1 VKLVRIL
8 FHKISD
14 ERHVLELVRDDGG
27 REQVECETRSYL
39 QHDLLHY
46 AAEAEAKLD
55 DGFWGNL
62 ARGKT
67 LADMND
73 RTGES
78 MGAMGGRMPA
88 IEQAVGVL
96 SGSVKGV
103 TAEALVAGFRDYAA
117 TADTSVPD
125 WFTVEF
131 VSAVK
136 ERMRRLLG
144 RWKATRYGDSME
156 LSWPG

>member
-1 VKLVRIL
+1 VRIL
-8 FHKISD
+8 FHKVSD
-14 ERHVLELVRDDGG
+14 ERHVLEIVRDDGR

-55 DGFWGNL
+55 GGFWGSL

-73 RTGES
+73 RTGTS
-78 MGAMGGRMPA
+78 MVGGQMPA

-103 TAEALVAGFRDYAA
+103 AAETLVAGFRDYAA
-117 TADTSVPD
+117 TAESRVPD
-125 WFTVEF
+125 WFTLEF
-131 VSAVK
+131 VEAVQ
-136 ERMRRLLG
+136 ERMRRLHG
-144 RWKATRYGDSME
+144 RWKATPYGHSME
-156 LSWPG
+156 LGWPA